1 VWPFTSYRIVKRAL
15 QQFAKDRGG
24 QTGAALAYYSL
35 FSIAPLL
42 VISIAIAGV
51 ALGEEEARRS
61 ALKIVRDNM
70 TPEAATAVEEV
81 LDHARKPS
89 GGVWQAVLT
98 AGLLF
103 FGALGVFF
111 QMRTAFG
118 AIWGLPPPHRN
129 SLLGLLLDYLLAGVM
144 VLVTGLLLLASVAT
158 TTLLPKAAGW
168 AHDRWPD
175 LASGWP
181 GWHLTEFTL
190 SFFFLTVLFALV
202 YRVMS
207 GRHISLGFVLYGA
220 VITALLFT
228 GGKTLLGL
236 YLSYA
241 NVASVYGAGGSV
253 VAFLVWVYYSAQL
266 MILGAELI
274 QARRTYK
281 QWMSPEAKT

>member
-1 VWPFTSYRIVKRAL
+1 
-15 QQFAKDRGG
+15 
-24 QTGAALAYYSL
+24 
-35 FSIAPLL
+35 
-42 VISIAIAGV
+42 
-51 ALGEEEARRS
+51 
-61 ALKIVRDNM
+61 
-70 TPEAATAVEEV
+70 
-81 LDHARKPS
+81 
-89 GGVWQAVLT
+89 
-98 AGLLF
+98 
-103 FGALGVFF
+103 FF

-181 GWHLTEFTL
+181 GWPLPEFTL

-266 MILGAELI
+266 MILGA
-274 QARRTYK
+274 
-281 QWMSPEAKT
+281 